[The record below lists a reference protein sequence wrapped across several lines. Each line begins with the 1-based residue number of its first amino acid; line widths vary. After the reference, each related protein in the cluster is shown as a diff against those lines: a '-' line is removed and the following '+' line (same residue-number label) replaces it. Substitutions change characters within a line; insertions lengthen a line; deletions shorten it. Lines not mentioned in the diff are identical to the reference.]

1 MQFYD
6 LRGLKSEKDQ
16 PAQRGRKEELILFK
30 FKFEDKLNKIKNESK

>member
-30 FKFEDKLNKIKNESK
+30 VQVLRQIKQN